1 MSCQLR
7 VKGGVTT
14 FQSPQRTRQ
23 ERLDKFFTKT
33 LRYDELAVGYATV
46 RDVRAVLIPYQLQ
59 GIPLLYCHR
68 QRAAEIDAYHMRAA
82 GFDPHA
88 RPYTSQGKSV
98 KHSCKAMI
106 FFIA

>member
-59 GIPLLYCHR
+59 GIPLLYCQR
-68 QRAAEIDAYHMRAA
+68 QRAAAIAAAQMREP
-82 GFDPHA
+82 GFDPTE
-88 RPYTSQGKSV
+88 RPFVTTGTGSLLVLKLLVLY
-98 KHSCKAMI
+98 
-106 FFIA
+106 